1 MALNQAQIITVTS
14 VKGGTGKTTLTL
26 CLAGIL
32 SLKKKKTIIVDFDM
46 HAGTIAASLNVP
58 FNKDLYVLTDDIGN
72 NRFGNI
78 EDYIFKYNDF
88 IDVLP
93 APKDP
98 RNAYKINSKY
108 VSIIL
113 DYLRF
118 KYDVILIDTNHIID
132 NINLITF
139 DHSDTIIYSVTSDL
153 MDLKNMKTMLSIYQ
167 DMSSFKYVLVL
178 NEALN
183 RELLTSYDASTI
195 LGVDIK
201 YVIPKSFYMKNMQK
215 VIQNGEVLTFL
226 PYLQKSK
233 GYKVLENLVNDVLKG

>member
-1 MALNQAQIITVTS
+1 
-14 VKGGTGKTTLTL
+14 
-26 CLAGIL
+26 
-32 SLKKKKTIIVDFDM
+32 M

-178 NEALN
+178 NEA
-183 RELLTSYDASTI
+183 
-195 LGVDIK
+195 
-201 YVIPKSFYMKNMQK
+201 
-215 VIQNGEVLTFL
+215 
-226 PYLQKSK
+226 
-233 GYKVLENLVNDVLKG
+233 